1 MSRNGKAHGIASSIV
16 PVITGPAVCFLNKHT
31 DKKEEKQEGVGE
43 TTWRMLGAGGKSE
56 GIAFWVERRGF
67 WSTSLLSVSSFPESP
82 NLASGV
88 SCSIMA

>member
-1 MSRNGKAHGIASSIV
+1 M
-16 PVITGPAVCFLNKHT
+16 
-31 DKKEEKQEGVGE
+31 D
-43 TTWRMLGAGGKSE
+43 SE

-82 NLASGV
+82 NLTSGV

>member
-1 MSRNGKAHGIASSIV
+1 MDAW
-16 PVITGPAVCFLNKHT
+16 
-31 DKKEEKQEGVGE
+31 GE
-43 TTWRMLGAGGKSE
+43 AGEMDSE